1 MAKASSSLP
10 SPPSP
15 AKIAAR
21 LSTWFAGAKR
31 ELAWRKQ
38 RTPYRVW
45 LSEIML
51 QQTQVAVVERY
62 FAAFTERFADV
73 TALANASEDEV
84 LALWAGL
91 GYYARGRNL
100 HRAAQTVRD
109 EHGGEFPTTAKA
121 LQTLP
126 GVGPYTAGAIASL
139 AFGERA
145 AIVDGNV
152 LRVLSR
158 LFNDATPIDSSEG
171 KARAWK
177 RATDLVT
184 VAKDPAVLNEAM
196 MELGALVCTPRSP
209 QCATCPLRRDCV
221 GSAAG
226 NAASLPVKAK
236 KTKRKVVRL
245 ATLLAV
251 TDDDRIWLEKQ
262 PRNGLFGGL
271 YAPPSVEVQ
280 RKADAKQAAEGL
292 AGQRGLSFAQ
302 SPAAV
307 TVKRTLTHRELHF
320 FVFLRQLPA
329 PPPSGNWIPR
339 ADLDT
344 VGIAS
349 AARAVVDV
357 SGSK

>member
-1 MAKASSSLP
+1 M
-10 SPPSP
+10 
-15 AKIAAR
+15 
-21 LSTWFAGAKR
+21 GAKR
-31 ELAWRKQ
+31 ALAWRED

-62 FAAFTERFADV
+62 FAAFTTRFSDV

-100 HRAAQTVRD
+100 HRAAKAVRD
-109 EHGGEFPTTAKA
+109 DHGGQFPTTAKA

-145 AIVDGNV
+145 PIVDGNV

-158 LFNDATPIDSSEG
+158 LHNDATPIDGTEG

-177 RATDLVT
+177 RAEELVT
-184 VAKDPAVLNEAM
+184 AAKDPAILNEAM

-209 QCATCPLRRDCV
+209 RCDACPLQQDCV
-221 GSAAG
+221 GHAVGDPAV
-226 NAASLPVKAK
+226 LPVKAK

-262 PRNGLFGGL
+262 PSAGLFGGL
-271 YAPPSVEVQ
+271 YAPPSVEVA
-280 RKADAKQAAEGL
+280 RKPDAKKAAEGL
-292 AGQRGLSFAQ
+292 AAERGLSFAKG
-302 SPAAV
+302 PAPV
-307 TVKRTLTHRELHF
+307 TVQRTLTHRELHF
-320 FVFLRQLPA
+320 FVFLRRLPS
-329 PPPSGNWIPR
+329 PPPAAAWIR
-339 ADLDT
+339 RSDLDS

-357 SGSK
+357 SAAK